1 MCCTERTGK
10 KTNKHMWKASAG
22 LQCARSSASPDHP
35 RKRGMAVPDI
45 VDEVY
50 LVVFALFMCSN
61 IVFLE
66 LLMEGLKKCVYAGQ
80 ISFVQYCYL
89 RLCQMI
95 KIGDS
100 IFVIVFVPTLSHN
113 CPK

>member
-1 MCCTERTGK
+1 
-10 KTNKHMWKASAG
+10 MWKASAG
-22 LQCARSSASPDHP
+22 LQCARGSASPDHP

-89 RLCQMI
+89 RLCKMI
-95 KIGDS
+95 KIVDS
-100 IFVIVFVPTLSHN
+100 IFVIVFELALLYTNLLALEFL
-113 CPK
+113 